1 MARDSDSLVA
11 TKVAAGAP
19 EAEIEI
25 TPEMM
30 EAGLIWLHSY
40 NREADIPEEIVT
52 SIFREMSSLALKK
65 GRHSL

>member
-1 MARDSDSLVA
+1 MGHDTELAVA